1 MLQGYIKVIILFSV
15 KVFQF
20 GVCPT
25 YVCMYV
31 CLFPAGVCGRVS
43 ECPQYTHLVK
53 DIQDKNVVQF
63 FLNRICKYVPRVTW
77 KILRVL

>member
-1 MLQGYIKVIILFSV
+1 
-15 KVFQF
+15 
-20 GVCPT
+20 
-25 YVCMYV
+25 MYV